1 MNGTPQGTSFQ
12 GRPVLVLAGGCEY
25 MISLGAIFFRGAY
38 LSGHTGRASAV
49 NRPRRRPP
57 SRCDL
62 LVVPGP
68 KLRYIG
74 HGNDGG
80 GAALDEGDVSLFLKW
95 IWRGRVYRRVV
106 SCHAPAA
113 VRVFRALRP
122 VQVVRS
128 LARLSG
134 DVGLVRIDDSERIEE
149 PASQRIAR
157 GADK

>member
-49 NRPRRRPP
+49 NRPRRRPQN
-57 SRCDL
+57 RCDL
-62 LVVPGP
+62 LAAPGQ
-68 KLRYIG
+68 LERWRG
-74 HGNDGG
+74 SGVGR
-80 GAALDEGDVSLFLKW
+80 GDVSLFLKW
-95 IWRGRVYRRVV
+95 IWRGRVYRCVGRLD
-106 SCHAPAA
+106 APAA

-128 LARLSG
+128 LARLNG
-134 DVGLVRIDDSERIEE
+134 DVE
-149 PASQRIAR
+149 ASSDRR
-157 GADK
+157 